1 MTKEIPILILCLGLF
16 LQGCTR
22 ISTQNVALSNLS
34 DCPKESE
41 TELLSHAFQYDATTP
56 THRLE
61 CVLNFLRNTS
71 DKTLIASSLAS
82 QVSLHLAERTQER
95 LRQEALAMEGVGFA
109 EKAIA
114 SGGSNDGGVHYYLAA
129 NLGLAVRDH
138 VTQAAENLPRLE
150 KEMQLALKLNPDID
164 SGGPLRLLG
173 TLYFKAPPWPTGIGD
188 GDKALDLLK
197 KAVEQHPEH
206 PLNHLF
212 YAQALLEVDE
222 QTSQART
229 ELAKGLEKLASG
241 QWGHNKTPWQHEFA
255 ELAKELGE

>member
-1 MTKEIPILILCLGLF
+1 
-16 LQGCTR
+16 
-22 ISTQNVALSNLS
+22 
-34 DCPKESE
+34 
-41 TELLSHAFQYDATTP
+41 
-56 THRLE
+56 
-61 CVLNFLRNTS
+61 
-71 DKTLIASSLAS
+71 
-82 QVSLHLAERTQER
+82 
-95 LRQEALAMEGVGFA
+95 MEGVGFA

-241 QWGHNKTPWQHEFA
+241 QWGYNKTPWQHEFA